1 MDDRGLMGPLD
12 FVGRR
17 PTRTIR
23 KGRQEKCEPTDCHT
37 SEVQVFCV
45 LTIPALQK
53 DNDYKNL
60 AQKVHR
66 YRTHVTQLRR
76 HLCHRVEGFATRAF
90 IETIQEQRALS
101 LSSSNHTQA
110 DNGTLITMRT
120 ALRCIFI
127 SILAIGAAC
136 DSNSVAPTPLP
147 PSPEVQPGLWMA
159 SGSPSAIL
167 RLDPAQLL
175 ENASLEPAKKL
186 TTSSAGLFTLNSIA
200 FDTDGTMWVASEDE
214 SLLLA
219 FSPAA
224 ASSTGPTPATV
235 VIRPKAGSISGPS
248 SLAFDKQHNL
258 WVANYANGTIARFD
272 RPTLSAS
279 GSPTPSVVISGLGHP
294 TSLAFD
300 AVGTLW
306 ISDNQANTISR
317 YLVGQLLTSGEKE
330 AAIVLSSNANSLVN
344 PAGIAFDAAGNL
356 WVANTGNQTVAS
368 FGIAQR
374 GATGSPVPRLVLS
387 PGSSPLIIPVALA
400 FDAEGSLWVMGGSGG
415 LKKFEPDALD
425 GEGSQQSSVKI
436 VVSDH
441 VLFWSIAFWPK
452 PAGLP
457 LN

>member
-1 MDDRGLMGPLD
+1 
-12 FVGRR
+12 
-17 PTRTIR
+17 
-23 KGRQEKCEPTDCHT
+23 
-37 SEVQVFCV
+37 
-45 LTIPALQK
+45 
-53 DNDYKNL
+53 
-60 AQKVHR
+60 
-66 YRTHVTQLRR
+66 
-76 HLCHRVEGFATRAF
+76 
-90 IETIQEQRALS
+90 
-101 LSSSNHTQA
+101 
-110 DNGTLITMRT
+110 
-120 ALRCIFI
+120 
-127 SILAIGAAC
+127 
-136 DSNSVAPTPLP
+136 
-147 PSPEVQPGLWMA
+147 MA
-159 SGSPSAIL
+159 SGNPSAIL
-167 RLDPAQLL
+167 RLDPVQLL
-175 ENASLEPAKKL
+175 ENAELEPAKKL

-224 ASSTGPTPATV
+224 ANAAGPTPATV
-235 VIRPKAGSISGPS
+235 VIRSKAGSISGPS

-272 RPTLSAS
+272 RSALASS
-279 GSPTPSVVISGLGHP
+279 GSPTPSVVISGGVAHP

-306 ISDNQANTISR
+306 VSDNQANTVSR

-344 PAGIAFDAAGNL
+344 PTGIAFDAAGNL

-374 GATGSPVPRLVLS
+374 GSTGSPLPRVVLS
-387 PGSSPLIIPVALA
+387 PGSSSLIIPVALA
-400 FDAEGSLWVMGGSGG
+400 FDADGSLWVMGGSGG

>member
-1 MDDRGLMGPLD
+1 
-12 FVGRR
+12 
-17 PTRTIR
+17 
-23 KGRQEKCEPTDCHT
+23 
-37 SEVQVFCV
+37 
-45 LTIPALQK
+45 
-53 DNDYKNL
+53 
-60 AQKVHR
+60 
-66 YRTHVTQLRR
+66 
-76 HLCHRVEGFATRAF
+76 
-90 IETIQEQRALS
+90 
-101 LSSSNHTQA
+101 
-110 DNGTLITMRT
+110 
-120 ALRCIFI
+120 
-127 SILAIGAAC
+127 
-136 DSNSVAPTPLP
+136 
-147 PSPEVQPGLWMA
+147 MA
-159 SGSPSAIL
+159 SGNPSAIL
-167 RLDPAQLL
+167 RLDPVQLL
-175 ENASLEPAKKL
+175 ENAELQPAKKL

-224 ASSTGPTPATV
+224 ANAAGPTPATV
-235 VIRPKAGSISGPS
+235 VIRSKAGSISGPS

-272 RPTLSAS
+272 RSALASS
-279 GSPTPSVVISGLGHP
+279 GSPTPSVVISGGVAHP

-306 ISDNQANTISR
+306 VSDNQANTVSR

-344 PAGIAFDAAGNL
+344 PTGIAFDAAGNL

-374 GATGSPVPRLVLS
+374 GATGSPVPRVVLS
-387 PGSSPLIIPVALA
+387 PGSSSLIIPVALA
-400 FDAEGSLWVMGGSGG
+400 FDADGSLWVMGGSGG
-415 LKKFEPDALD
+415 LKIFVPDALD